1 MAPKK
6 KKKSKGKKKRT
17 TSAKDDEERPKVI
30 QDKPEYE
37 HPLRSAPRATM
48 SIQLAFPPTNLMTI
62 DKWEAPTSTR
72 LYMLQRE
79 IAKLYGGSV
88 DDIRI
93 CVGTYAEDQAY
104 TDPNLTLKDIGIA
117 TDGMYTVYYDFKV
130 KSSPLLNSALTYK
143 IYEEK

>member
-1 MAPKK
+1 
-6 KKKSKGKKKRT
+6 
-17 TSAKDDEERPKVI
+17 
-30 QDKPEYE
+30 
-37 HPLRSAPRATM
+37 
-48 SIQLAFPPTNLMTI
+48 MTI

-117 TDGMYTVYYDFKV
+117 TDGLYTVYYDFKV

-143 IYEEK
+143 IYEEKWINLSLVLTTLYRLQTHPHNTSNL